1 MQEESKKHNAKTVTT
16 TLRGAFDTDS
26 TLKMAFHDAG
36 RKIRKGEKQNAKP
49 NKAVVVF
56 SGGQDSTT
64 CLFWAKKKYDEVIA
78 LSFNYGQRHSKEL
91 ECAKK
96 ICKEHGVEH
105 HILDMG
111 LLNQLAPNSLT
122 RVDMEVDH
130 EAPEEGTPNTICRM
144 EEI

>member
-1 MQEESKKHNAKTVTT
+1 M
-16 TLRGAFDTDS
+16 
-26 TLKMAFHDAG
+26 
-36 RKIRKGEKQNAKP
+36 AKP

-122 RVDMEVDH
+122 RVDMEVIMKH
-130 EAPEEGTPNTICRM
+130 QKKEHQIHLLMEGICYS
-144 EEI
+144 

>member
-1 MQEESKKHNAKTVTT
+1 M
-16 TLRGAFDTDS
+16 
-26 TLKMAFHDAG
+26 
-36 RKIRKGEKQNAKP
+36 AKP

-64 CLFWAKKKYDEVIA
+64 CLFWAKKKYDEVSL

-122 RVDMEVDH
+122 RVDMEVEH
-130 EAPEEGTPNTICRM
+130 EAPEEGTPNSFVEWKKYVILTFCSCFAKQRDIHVIM
-144 EEI
+144 

>member
-1 MQEESKKHNAKTVTT
+1 M
-16 TLRGAFDTDS
+16 
-26 TLKMAFHDAG
+26 
-36 RKIRKGEKQNAKP
+36 AKP

-111 LLNQLAPNSLT
+111 VKSVSTKLSYQS
-122 RVDMEVDH
+122 RY
-130 EAPEEGTPNTICRM
+130 GSRS
-144 EEI
+144 

>member
-1 MQEESKKHNAKTVTT
+1 M
-16 TLRGAFDTDS
+16 
-26 TLKMAFHDAG
+26 
-36 RKIRKGEKQNAKP
+36 AKP

-96 ICKEHGVEH
+96 ICKGQRQC
-105 HILDMG
+105 G
-111 LLNQLAPNSLT
+111 KTPLL
-122 RVDMEVDH
+122 
-130 EAPEEGTPNTICRM
+130 
-144 EEI
+144 

>member
-1 MQEESKKHNAKTVTT
+1 M
-16 TLRGAFDTDS
+16 
-26 TLKMAFHDAG
+26 
-36 RKIRKGEKQNAKP
+36 AKP

-122 RVDMEVDH
+122 ISK
-130 EAPEEGTPNTICRM
+130 TPNLSAISHVCFLSIHISGVITSNS
-144 EEI
+144 

>member
-1 MQEESKKHNAKTVTT
+1 M
-16 TLRGAFDTDS
+16 
-26 TLKMAFHDAG
+26 
-36 RKIRKGEKQNAKP
+36 AKP

-130 EAPEEGTPNTICRM
+130 RWKKYVILNICSCFCKTKRYSCVSNGCFPE
-144 EEI
+144 

>member
-1 MQEESKKHNAKTVTT
+1 M
-16 TLRGAFDTDS
+16 
-26 TLKMAFHDAG
+26 
-36 RKIRKGEKQNAKP
+36 AKP

-105 HILDMG
+105 L
-111 LLNQLAPNSLT
+111 
-122 RVDMEVDH
+122 RY
-130 EAPEEGTPNTICRM
+130 GTIKPVSTKLFNKSRHGSRS
-144 EEI
+144 

>member
-1 MQEESKKHNAKTVTT
+1 M
-16 TLRGAFDTDS
+16 
-26 TLKMAFHDAG
+26 
-36 RKIRKGEKQNAKP
+36 AKP

-105 HILDMG
+105 HI
-111 LLNQLAPNSLT
+111 S
-122 RVDMEVDH
+122 RY
-130 EAPEEGTPNTICRM
+130 GTIKPVSAKLSYQS
-144 EEI
+144 

>member
-1 MQEESKKHNAKTVTT
+1 MSSQLTCWT
-16 TLRGAFDTDS
+16 
-26 TLKMAFHDAG
+26 
-36 RKIRKGEKQNAKP
+36 
-49 NKAVVVF
+49 F
-56 SGGQDSTT
+56 SASITHHSIIT

-130 EAPEEGTPNTICRM
+130 EAPEKACCAVLSTAEYNNGLIWFCHFTFLLFLFSCLHHEMPF
-144 EEI
+144 

>member
-1 MQEESKKHNAKTVTT
+1 M
-16 TLRGAFDTDS
+16 
-26 TLKMAFHDAG
+26 
-36 RKIRKGEKQNAKP
+36 AKP

-96 ICKEHGVEH
+96 ICKAVSYTH
-105 HILDMG
+105 LDVYKR
-111 LLNQLAPNSLT
+111 QDESIW
-122 RVDMEVDH
+122 VS
-130 EAPEEGTPNTICRM
+130 EERD
-144 EEI
+144 

>member
-1 MQEESKKHNAKTVTT
+1 M
-16 TLRGAFDTDS
+16 
-26 TLKMAFHDAG
+26 
-36 RKIRKGEKQNAKP
+36 AKP

-111 LLNQLAPNSLT
+111 LLNQLAPNSPHGGVFVVFAMNKVLPFFIT
-122 RVDMEVDH
+122 LLIAGAISAALIVLVTKPQE
-130 EAPEEGTPNTICRM
+130 EA
-144 EEI
+144 